1 MTTKFLKF
9 LSVKNILIAGCIL
22 RLFLIF
28 LDFSF
33 DVNNHILWGEEIV
46 KYGASGFYERPGH
59 ETFATLYPN
68 YPPLIIFLFSL
79 CYFLY
84 QTLFSVIW
92 WINLH
97 VPVFPSGIVTFM
109 ESRNVVAGFM
119 KLPGIIGDLGVAYL
133 LYLFTLKIT
142 RKKKLGILS
151 MLVVLLNPV
160 FFYTSSL
167 WGQVD
172 ILPIMFFLWSVYVL
186 LYKPQKIWSGVL
198 FACAILSKQTAVIY
212 IPIYIYLVIK
222 TLKPKEYVKLF
233 AVATLLFWL
242 SFLPFYKS
250 GTILLFPFKIYLE
263 KILFVSG
270 LPFISNHAF
279 NFWAL
284 ISQWSDIP
292 DIQMFFG
299 LPYKMWGY
307 LIASLLLISVFIKF
321 LKSPVTIEK
330 VLLVCIVWNF
340 TVFQFFTRMHER
352 HFLPVIIFLI
362 PLVWKDIKFKYLF
375 YILSFFH
382 MVNLYHNWS
391 VPDIKSVNVIVRS
404 SFTENLFI
412 ITGLAVYIIFIK
424 YFFNKRNNKQ
434 IDTLIRK

>member
-1 MTTKFLKF
+1 MKKLLNLLT
-9 LSVKNILIAGCIL
+9 VKNLLILGFVL
-22 RLFLIF
+22 RLLLIF

-97 VPVFPSGIVTFM
+97 VPAFPSGIVTFM
-109 ESRNVVAGFM
+109 ESRNALAGFM

-133 LYLFTLKIT
+133 LYLFTVKIT
-142 RKKKLGILS
+142 KNKKSGIGS
-151 MLVVLLNPV
+151 MILVVLNPV

-172 ILPIMFFLWSVYVL
+172 VLPMMFFLWSVYVL

-198 FACAILSKQTAVIY
+198 FTAALLTKQTAVIY
-212 IPIYIYLVIK
+212 IPIYLFLVFK
-222 TLKPKEYVKLF
+222 TVKPKEYLKIFSVIIGL
-233 AVATLLFWL
+233 VWL
-242 SFLPFYKS
+242 SFLPFYQT
-250 GTILLFPFKIYLE
+250 GNLIFFPFKIYLE

-270 LPFISNHAF
+270 IPFISNHAF

-284 ISQWSDIP
+284 VSQWHDIP
-292 DIQMFFG
+292 DTGMFFG
-299 LPYKMWGY
+299 FQYKIWGY
-307 LIASLLLISVFIKF
+307 LIASIFLIFIFIKF
-321 LKSPVTIEK
+321 IKSTVSLEK
-330 VLLVCIVWNF
+330 ILFVSLIWDF

-352 HFLPVIIFLI
+352 HFIPVLILLI
-362 PLVWKDIKFKYLF
+362 PLIWKNKKFIYLF

-391 VPDIKSVNVIVRS
+391 VPAIKP
-404 SFTENLFI
+404 L
-412 ITGLAVYIIFIK
+412 L
-424 YFFNKRNNKQ
+424 
-434 IDTLIRK
+434 TLITSQPVENSFIVLGLTIYFLFLYELFHNKSTLIQK